1 MRSSGREGQ
10 VSDVSD
16 EGPLDGALTG
26 ALNWYRA
33 MPFSDPRVLR
43 GLVRVRA

>member
-1 MRSSGREGQ
+1 MGREGQ
-10 VSDVSD
+10 VSDVD
-16 EGPLDGALTG
+16 EGPMDGALTG